1 MPDKQGIRAMA
12 TQRASL
18 PSISVEGN
26 LSRYLQEIRKFP
38 MLEAQEEYVLAKAWR
53 EHGHVDS
60 AHKLVTSHLRL
71 VAKLEMGDRRYGRPT
86 AVLISERQVG
96 IIRPGKR
103 FDPER
108 RLRLAPYETGWSPA
122 PLRDSILTPSLAV
135 ESRRN

>member
-71 VAKLEMGDRRYGRPT
+71 VEKIAMGYRGYGLPLAER
-86 AVLISERQVG
+86 ISEGYVG
-96 IIRPGKR
+96 MMRSEEHTSDIQ
-103 FDPER
+103 
-108 RLRLAPYETGWSPA
+108 
-122 PLRDSILTPSLAV
+122 SLMH
-135 ESRRN
+135 NLIN